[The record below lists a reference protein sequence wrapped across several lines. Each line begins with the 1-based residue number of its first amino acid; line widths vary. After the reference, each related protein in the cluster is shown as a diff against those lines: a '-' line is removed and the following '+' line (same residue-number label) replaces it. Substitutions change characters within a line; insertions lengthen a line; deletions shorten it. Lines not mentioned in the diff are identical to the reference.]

1 MQNKV
6 FIRIVAA
13 VLAVLMCGG
22 VLFGAIQAFASPA
35 NMLMVPSVG
44 DDLPIK
50 WIVLAAVIAVI
61 VIAAL
66 VIVPMISKKKK

>member
-22 VLFGAIQAFASPA
+22 VLFGAIQAFAAPA

-44 DDLPIK
+44 DDLQVK
-50 WIVLAAVIAVI
+50 WIIIAAVIAVI
-61 VIAAL
+61 VICL
-66 VIVPMISKKKK
+66 LYTSPSPRD

>member
-1 MQNKV
+1 MQNKL

-22 VLFGAIQAFASPA
+22 VLFGAIQAFAAPA

-44 DDLPIK
+44 DDLQVK
-50 WIVLAAVIAVI
+50 WIIIAAVIAVI

-66 VIVPMISKKKK
+66 VIVPMINKKKK